1 VTPGV
6 GLAELEQ
13 AIEAV
18 DTIIKLRN
26 DGRASFDASADRRWA
41 LAFLWVNVGSA
52 LKQFCRLR
60 GIEQGSPFPGP
71 IRMRDRLCYRAPST
85 VSSRILWDT
94 CVYDAGPLA
103 VLLRASKLLSVESAV
118 PAPQQ
123 VQKSPANAWKAKR
136 PGPFL
141 NWRGTMTTG

>member
-1 VTPGV
+1 VTTPGI

-18 DTIIKLRN
+18 DVIIKLRN
-26 DGRASFDASADRRWA
+26 DGRESFDASEDRRWA

-60 GIEQGSPFPGP
+60 GIEQGSSPFPGP

-94 CVYDAGPLA
+94 CVYDADPLA
-103 VLLRASKLLSVESAV
+103 VLLRDLKAV
-118 PAPQQ
+118 I
-123 VQKSPANAWKAKR
+123 S
-136 PGPFL
+136 
-141 NWRGTMTTG
+141 

>member
-1 VTPGV
+1 VTTPGT

-18 DTIIKLRN
+18 DTIIKLRD
-26 DGRASFDASADRRWA
+26 DGRASFDASEDRRWA

-60 GIEQGSPFPGP
+60 GIQQGSSPFPGP

-85 VSSRILWDT
+85 VSPRILWDT
-94 CVYDAGPLA
+94 CVYDADPLA
-103 VLLRASKLLSVESAV
+103 VLLRDLKAV
-118 PAPQQ
+118 I
-123 VQKSPANAWKAKR
+123 S
-136 PGPFL
+136 
-141 NWRGTMTTG
+141 